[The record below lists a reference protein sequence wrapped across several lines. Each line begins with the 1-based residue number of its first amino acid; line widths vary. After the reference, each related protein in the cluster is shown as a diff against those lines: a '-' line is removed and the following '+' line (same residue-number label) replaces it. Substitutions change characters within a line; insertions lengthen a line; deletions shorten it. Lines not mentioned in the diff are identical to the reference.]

1 MKQRTTHKAQNTIQ
15 IQSMTTKQTLTK
27 TWRTQKTT
35 LEKHSQETVKKTII
49 IKVPQLVKQ
58 NSLKKIQIETK
69 RQSGTIQKAFSR
81 TLAIFKAVCLA
92 SYNYQI
98 L

>member
-1 MKQRTTHKAQNTIQ
+1 MKQRTTHKAQNRIQ
-15 IQSMTTKQTLTK
+15 IQSMTTKLTLTK
-27 TWRTQKTT
+27 TWLTQKTT
-35 LEKHSQETVKKTII
+35 LEKLSLETVKKTII

-58 NSLKKIQIETK
+58 NLLKKIQIETK

-81 TLAIFKAVCLA
+81 TLAIFKVVCLA
-92 SYNYQI
+92 IYNYQI